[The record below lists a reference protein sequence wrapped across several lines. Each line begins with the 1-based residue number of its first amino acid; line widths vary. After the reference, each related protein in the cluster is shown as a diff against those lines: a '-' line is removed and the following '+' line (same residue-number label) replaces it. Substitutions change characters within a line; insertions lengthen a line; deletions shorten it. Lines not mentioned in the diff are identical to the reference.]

1 MKRKRK
7 KKPHVYKLRN
17 DKFKITGWEGVK
29 IADWDS
35 VPKRDQVIEFKI
47 YLPAYTHAV
56 LFNYGVPEP

>member
-7 KKPHVYKLRN
+7 KKPRVIKLRN
-17 DKFKITGWEGVK
+17 DKLKIAGWEGMK
-29 IADWDS
+29 IAAWDS

-47 YLPAYTHAV
+47 HFPPGTHAV